1 MSEAGPSQ
9 PTQGIDFEHEKRRK
23 GRECCNKILCAHCMH
38 AVCVC
43 ASTQLHATP
52 SPPLPPDP
60 SVYIVWLTLHS
71 APARMSSGSLSAWL
85 QSLSL
90 SEYEEV
96 LHQQGFTALH
106 QLRGITQE
114 RLREIGIVKLG
125 HVKRIL
131 KNIPLAMNG
140 DEVTP
145 PITTSGELVS
155 SGEKQPQPIKT
166 HVDEGGG
173 EEEMAEAPPP
183 AVPRRRRQS
192 SSSLSDS
199 DCHNEGLAVGSP
211 KRNLSPPP
219 MIPLCEDSQSNE
231 ARRPPVVPRR
241 QQSLINMRRG
251 SCEAEDAQASSRDSS
266 RDRQSQRMSLPPDSI
281 TSIPGLDRVKS
292 PPPVPLRKSSL
303 TPSPEPTVIPPEVPE
318 QHLLP
323 VSREDSPA
331 KSEPSSDHEIEV
343 NASAVEPYVD
353 QRLLADGP
361 PSFSPPPP
369 PTSQEEE
376 ESKEEVKPPS
386 AVPPS
391 YVNVDLL
398 LQVGSY
404 SPTPLPRRTIS
415 QKQPVAAPR
424 RKKPSAPSAQP
435 SELHPTDPTSNM
447 QENLSP
453 PEYSVVQRQGLK
465 RADAMQDEYVYT
477 SNTAQPAACPQ
488 QPTKEVTAEEYEDM
502 DSPAQPAYET
512 VKSPPPRSGNTPT
525 HLNDVSSSSQATPP
539 LPVGITSAYSEV
551 EMTRNSAYSDVS
563 HTGRTPPEN
572 FPTARGRSNTRP
584 LVCIQ
589 IGS

>member
-1 MSEAGPSQ
+1 
-9 PTQGIDFEHEKRRK
+9 
-23 GRECCNKILCAHCMH
+23 MH

-43 ASTQLHATP
+43 ASTHLHATP
-52 SPPLPPDP
+52 SPPLPPDH
-60 SVYIVWLTLHS
+60 SVCIVWLPLHS
-71 APARMSSGSLSAWL
+71 VPARMSSVSLSVWL

-114 RLREIGIVKLG
+114 RLKEIGIVKLG

-145 PITTSGELVS
+145 PITPSGELVS
-155 SGEKQPQPIKT
+155 SSEEQPQPIKE
-166 HVDEGGG
+166 HVDGGGG
-173 EEEMAEAPPP
+173 EEELEEASPP

-219 MIPLCEDSQSNE
+219 MIPLCEDSQENG
-231 ARRPPVVPRR
+231 ARRPPMVPRR

-251 SCEAEDAQASSRDSS
+251 SREAEDVKASSRHSG

-281 TSIPGLDRVKS
+281 TSIPGLDRIKS

-318 QHLLP
+318 QNLLLE
-323 VSREDSPA
+323 SCEDSPT
-331 KSEPSSDHEIEV
+331 KSEPSLNHEFEV
-343 NASAVEPYVD
+343 NTSAVEPYVD

-376 ESKEEVKPPS
+376 ESREEVKPPS
-386 AVPPS
+386 TVPPS

-398 LQVGSY
+398 LQVSSS

-424 RKKPSAPSAQP
+424 RKKPSAPSAQH
-435 SELHPTDPTSNM
+435 SELHPTDPTSNV

-465 RADAMQDEYVYT
+465 RADAMKDGYVYT
-477 SNTAQPAACPQ
+477 TNTAQPAACPQ
-488 QPTKEVTAEEYEDM
+488 EPNKEVTAEEYEDM

-512 VKSPPPRSGNTPT
+512 VEAPPPRSGNTPT
-525 HLNDVSSSSQATPP
+525 HMNAVSSSSRATPP
-539 LPVGITSAYSEV
+539 LPAGITSACSEV

-563 HTGRTPPEN
+563 HTGATPAEN
-572 FPTARGRSNTRP
+572 SPAARPRSNTRP
-584 LVCIQ
+584 LVCVQ
-589 IGS
+589 IGF

>member
-1 MSEAGPSQ
+1 M
-9 PTQGIDFEHEKRRK
+9 RR
-23 GRECCNKILCAHCMH
+23 GRRGENAVKNILCAHCMH
-38 AVCVC
+38 AVCVCVCVCVC

-60 SVYIVWLTLHS
+60 SVYIVWLPLHS

-106 QLRGITQE
+106 QLRGITQDK
-114 RLREIGIVKLG
+114 LREIGIVKLG

-155 SGEKQPQPIKT
+155 SCEEQPQPIKT

-219 MIPLCEDSQSNE
+219 MTPLCEDSQSNE

-376 ESKEEVKPPS
+376 ESKEVKPPS
-386 AVPPS
+386 AAPPS

-435 SELHPTDPTSNM
+435 SELHPTDPISNM
-447 QENLSP
+447 RENLSP

-539 LPVGITSAYSEV
+539 LPVGMTSAYSEV

-589 IGS
+589 IGF

>member
-1 MSEAGPSQ
+1 MLA
-9 PTQGIDFEHEKRRK
+9 
-23 GRECCNKILCAHCMH
+23 KILCAHCMH
-38 AVCVC
+38 AACVC

-60 SVYIVWLTLHS
+60 SVCIVWLTLHS

-183 AVPRRRRQS
+183 AVPCRQRQS

-281 TSIPGLDRVKS
+281 TSIPGLDMVKS

-369 PTSQEEE
+369 PTSQEKE

-386 AVPPS
+386 AAPPS

-453 PEYSVVQRQGLK
+453 PKYSVVQRQGLK

-477 SNTAQPAACPQ
+477 TNTAQPAAYPQ

-539 LPVGITSAYSEV
+539 LPVGMTSAYSEV

-589 IGS
+589 IGF

>member
-1 MSEAGPSQ
+1 
-9 PTQGIDFEHEKRRK
+9 
-23 GRECCNKILCAHCMH
+23 
-38 AVCVC
+38 
-43 ASTQLHATP
+43 
-52 SPPLPPDP
+52 
-60 SVYIVWLTLHS
+60 
-71 APARMSSGSLSAWL
+71 MSSGSLSAWL

-173 EEEMAEAPPP
+173 EEEMTEAPPP
-183 AVPRRRRQS
+183 AVPRRQRQS

-303 TPSPEPTVIPPEVPE
+303 SPSPEPTVIPPEVPE

-386 AVPPS
+386 AAPPS

-488 QPTKEVTAEEYEDM
+488 QPTTEVTAEEYEDM

-539 LPVGITSAYSEV
+539 LPVGMTSAYSEV

-589 IGS
+589 IGF